1 MSGNDPYLTPERPLA
16 NANVNMNAVMTATPL
31 RSDARTPTTV
41 AVSPSGTDLYR
52 EPIDEGYE
60 QAIRDV
66 NNPNARSLFA
76 DQASAPLP
84 PGQASASPMPR
95 FYEERDP
102 NMARGGRRHRK
113 TARRHRKTRGGGN
126 RRRRKSQKKSRRKTH

>member
-16 NANVNMNAVMTATPL
+16 NANVNMNAVMADTPL

-76 DQASAPLP
+76 DQASA
-84 PGQASASPMPR
+84 SPMPR
-95 FYEERDP
+95 FYEERD
-102 NMARGGRRHRK
+102 MARGGRRHRK